1 MMADRRAEIEAAAIG
16 WVVRLRRAD
25 AGDWESFTDWL
36 EADPAHAAAYEEA
49 ALADIDLDG
58 LAPAERPALPGQPVR
73 PGWTRR
79 AFVGWGAAAA
89 AAAVAVMIGYS
100 ALPGGG
106 DLYAVETRAGERRS
120 VALTDGGRI
129 DLNGGTRILLDR
141 DNVRFARLEQGE
153 ALFTITHDSA
163 RPFEVEA
170 GGATMRDLGTVFNVV
185 AGPRRVE
192 VGVAEGAVLF
202 DPSGTAV
209 SLTPGMSLR
218 RDGDGRPLVSR
229 VETDAV
235 GGWRAGRLSYRSA
248 TIADVA
254 ADLARNLGV
263 PVTASPAVAGQA
275 FTGVII
281 LDSNAETAV
290 RRAASVLGLS
300 ASRSGD
306 GWILRAGSRDTP

>member
-1 MMADRRAEIEAAAIG
+1 MMTDRRIEIEAAAIS

-25 AGDWESFTDWL
+25 AGDWEAFTAWL

-49 ALADIDLDG
+49 ALVDADLDALG
-58 LAPAERPALPGQPVR
+58 PPQPLSQPEAPSRSA
-73 PGWTRR
+73 WTRR

-89 AAAVAVMIGYS
+89 AVAALVGYS
-100 ALPGGG
+100 TLPGGG
-106 DLYAVETRAGERRS
+106 DLYAIETRAGERRS
-120 VALTDGGRI
+120 VALADGGRI
-129 DLNGGTRILLDR
+129 DLNGGTRIQLDR

-153 ALFTITHDSA
+153 ALFTIVHDAA
-163 RPFEVEA
+163 RPFEVQA

-185 AGPRRVE
+185 AGARRVE

-202 DPSGTAV
+202 DPSGAAV
-209 SLTPGMSLR
+209 NLTPGMTLR
-218 RDGDGRPLVSR
+218 REGEGRPLVSR

-248 TIADVA
+248 TMDEVA

-263 PVTASPAVAGQA
+263 RVTASPAVAGQV

-281 LDSNAETAV
+281 LDSNAETAL
-290 RRAASVLGLS
+290 RRAASVLGVS

-306 GWILRAGSRDTP
+306 GWILTAGSRETP